1 VASTTTPAI
10 AVAMDPNRS
19 VRMCW
24 KAPSMFGLDR
34 LAWLIAHAAA
44 RLTTIP
50 TAAVITTRP
59 PATSG
64 GAIRRRTAS

>member
-1 VASTTTPAI
+1 
-10 AVAMDPNRS
+10 
-19 VRMCW
+19 
-24 KAPSMFGLDR
+24 MFGLDR

-59 PATSG
+59 P
-64 GAIRRRTAS
+64 